1 MDYAPRGVKSKLK
14 SYKLLNMGTPSV
26 AVPTKA
32 AFIAA
37 IRKIL
42 GIFILKYFI

>member
-1 MDYAPRGVKSKLK
+1 VEELMDYALRGVKSKFM
-14 SYKLLNMGTPSV
+14 SYKLLTMGTPSV

-42 GIFILKYFI
+42 GLFI